1 MTKKEEGEWYYE
13 QTELGFNYRM
23 TDIQA
28 ALGISQI
35 NRLDHFVN
43 LRNNLS
49 MIYDRKLL
57 SFPILLPKT
66 SDVISSYHLYI
77 IKLISKSPLQRRVIF
92 DFMRSNGI
100 GVHVHYIP
108 IHLQP
113 YYRNLGFRLG
123 GSNAESYYNSTMVY
137 LCIPI
142 CLKLH

>member
-1 MTKKEEGEWYYE
+1 MDSELLKMLPMLLVENTWESLLDRVNLAILRFLVSILVKIITTGEGGMALTNDQKLYSRMKSLQSHGITRDKNLMTKKEEGEWYYE

-57 SFPILLPKT
+57 SFPILLPK
-66 SDVISSYHLYI
+66 
-77 IKLISKSPLQRRVIF
+77 KLQ
-92 DFMRSNGI
+92 M
-100 GVHVHYIP
+100 
-108 IHLQP
+108 
-113 YYRNLGFRLG
+113 
-123 GSNAESYYNSTMVY
+123 
-137 LCIPI
+137 
-142 CLKLH
+142 